1 MKIKKKMKAYIFKGC
16 VNAKRF
22 MFEIIA
28 NKIAARNSLAA
39 RRDGGREERE
49 RYRYDNTIIG

>member
-1 MKIKKKMKAYIFKGC
+1 MKIKKNESIYVYKGC

-22 MFEIIA
+22 RFEIIA

-39 RRDGGREERE
+39 RRDGGRDGERK
-49 RYRYDNTIIG
+49 IQI